1 MQSNSRPIEDNTS
14 EGLTAKNYWETNP
27 TAAIGKQG
35 YWLSNPIIEAAI
47 NHRLSGA
54 KGNGYWLSWL
64 ANKFF
69 KKQRFERLLSIGCG
83 VGNHEIL
90 MAKLGLATQID
101 AFDFSE
107 SSLEIARKD
116 AAAAGV
122 EVNFYQDDF
131 NLFTIDDSKKYDLVF
146 CSGSLHHVRELERCL
161 SIVRKCLKPDGYFI
175 VNEYIG
181 DCYNIYNQNQEA
193 LINRIYKCFDYRLR
207 SGTTEIFASP
217 SIERVF
223 AKDPSEAV
231 RSKLI
236 LPFLEFYFDVE
247 VLNPAGGGLLHE
259 LYPLLDHYQ
268 LSDGDPKSETI
279 VKLLL
284 EIEKIL
290 MEMPGGLSSDFCLCI
305 LRHKKPKTMEI
316 IPSKIDYERA
326 WDSYAQEWKE
336 NNPELA
342 YLGDEWIGKG
352 AGAANSLSE
361 YESLIE
367 QEFIAPYI
375 KKEHRVLEIGIG
387 GGKTS
392 SLLLKHCDR
401 LICADISS
409 QMLEA
414 TRSRL
419 GDDRVS
425 YVKLNGLTLDGIAPE
440 SADAC
445 FCYDTMV
452 HVEPVDIFN
461 YLTRI
466 PKLLRGDRICV
477 FHHGNILSELGW
489 EKFTNEWDK
498 NLLGRRDG
506 TAFSVMTDTIMEK
519 FLNHLNY
526 EIILK
531 NTSSVPRDCVWIC
544 KAPLVSSGG

>member
-14 EGLTAKNYWETNP
+14 EGLTAKTYWETNP

-122 EVNFYQDDF
+122 EINFYQDDF
-131 NLFTIDDSKKYDLVF
+131 NLFTLDDSKKYDLVF

-316 IPSKIDYERA
+316 TPPKIDYERA

-392 SLLLKHCDR
+392 SLLLKYCDR

>member
-14 EGLTAKNYWETNP
+14 EGLTAKTYWETNP

-122 EVNFYQDDF
+122 EINFYQDDF
-131 NLFTIDDSKKYDLVF
+131 NLFTLDDSKKYDLVF

-316 IPSKIDYERA
+316 TPPKIDYERA